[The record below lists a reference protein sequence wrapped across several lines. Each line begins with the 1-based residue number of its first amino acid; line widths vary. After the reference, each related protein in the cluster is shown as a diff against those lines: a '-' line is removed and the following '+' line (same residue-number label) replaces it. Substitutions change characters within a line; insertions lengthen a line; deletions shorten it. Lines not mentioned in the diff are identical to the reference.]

1 VWAAALRHVS
11 ATAATLADTI
21 DAEVGP
27 RRRVV
32 VAGGWTR
39 MSSVREAKALAM
51 TDVSF
56 SSRRQP
62 GAFGAAIFAAWAA
75 AGGPGT
81 AVDFASEF
89 VHETA
94 GPFRQQSVNP
104 PQGVLL

>member
-1 VWAAALRHVS
+1 
-11 ATAATLADTI
+11 
-21 DAEVGP
+21 
-27 RRRVV
+27 
-32 VAGGWTR
+32 
-39 MSSVREAKALAM
+39 VREAKALAM